1 MKTENIAP
9 GKIHNPYWLFYPLL
23 SFPLFMAVLWRTYAI
38 LVEYF
43 RDWPRRHNCPISSLV
58 HKTSLLLPLRC
69 IVHSRYFTS
78 QFMCFYA
85 RVKFTTGQNVHIFEQ
100 FFQCRNV
107 SYVADIKEEQN
118 WDIHVYPPFVFKIL
132 VPALFLPAATVPDI
146 KSKLKGTKSILFF
159 VCYFAL

>member
-9 GKIHNPYWLFYPLL
+9 RKIHNPYWLFYPLL

-43 RDWPRRHNCPISSLV
+43 RDCPRRHNCPISSLV
-58 HKTSLLLPLRC
+58 HKTSLLLSLRF
-69 IVHSRYFTS
+69 IVHSQYFTS

-85 RVKFTTGQNVHIFEQ
+85 RVKFTTGQIVHIFVQ
-100 FFQCRNV
+100 FWQCIDV

-159 VCYFAL
+159 VFYFAL

>member
-9 GKIHNPYWLFYPLL
+9 GKIHNLYWLFYPLL

-43 RDWPRRHNCPISSLV
+43 RDWARRHNCPISSLI
-58 HKTSLLLPLRC
+58 HKTSLLLPIRC
-69 IVHSRYFTS
+69 IVHSQYFTS

-85 RVKFTTGQNVHIFEQ
+85 RVKFTIVHIFLQ
-100 FFQCRNV
+100 FCQCRNV
-107 SYVADIKEEQN
+107 SFVADIKEEQN

-146 KSKLKGTKSILFF
+146 KSK
-159 VCYFAL
+159 

>member
-9 GKIHNPYWLFYPLL
+9 RKIHNPYWLFYPLL

-58 HKTSLLLPLRC
+58 HKTFLLLPIRC

-85 RVKFTTGQNVHIFEQ
+85 RVKFTTGHRMFTFLCSSVSVEMFLMWLILKKSRTGIFM
-100 FFQCRNV
+100 FIRRLYSRYWCRRF
-107 SYVADIKEEQN
+107 SSQLLLSQI
-118 WDIHVYPPFVFKIL
+118 
-132 VPALFLPAATVPDI
+132 
-146 KSKLKGTKSILFF
+146 
-159 VCYFAL
+159 

>member
-43 RDWPRRHNCPISSLV
+43 RDWARRHNCPISSLI
-58 HKTSLLLPLRC
+58 HKTSLLLPIRC
-69 IVHSRYFTS
+69 IVHSQYFTS

-85 RVKFTTGQNVHIFEQ
+85 RVKFTIVHIFCSSVSVEM
-100 FFQCRNV
+100 FLMWPILKKSRTGIFMFIRRLYSRYWCRRF
-107 SYVADIKEEQN
+107 SSQLLLSQI
-118 WDIHVYPPFVFKIL
+118 
-132 VPALFLPAATVPDI
+132 
-146 KSKLKGTKSILFF
+146 
-159 VCYFAL
+159 

>member
-43 RDWPRRHNCPISSLV
+43 RDWPRRHNCPISSLI
-58 HKTSLLLPLRC
+58 HKTSLLLPIRC
-69 IVHSRYFTS
+69 IVHSQYFTS

-85 RVKFTTGQNVHIFEQ
+85 RVKFTIVHIFLQ
-100 FFQCRNV
+100 FCQCKNV

-146 KSKLKGTKSILFF
+146 KSKLKGTKSILFI